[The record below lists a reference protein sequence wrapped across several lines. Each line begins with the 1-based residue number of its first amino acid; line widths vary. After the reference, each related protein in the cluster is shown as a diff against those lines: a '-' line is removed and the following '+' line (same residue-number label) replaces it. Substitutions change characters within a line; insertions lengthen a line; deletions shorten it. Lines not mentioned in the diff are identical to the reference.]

1 MLWDMNTN
9 PLYEKKQAMWKKPLE
24 KKKLRR
30 ARRELREAEKEPIAE
45 QESVVYV
52 HSPEKGVALPPHPE
66 DIFAVIRLRGKQIKV
81 LNSDLILV
89 EKLPFEV
96 GQQICISDV
105 LLVGTID
112 YTAIGR
118 PQVENARVYATIEEE
133 AQCEKVIIFKKRRRK
148 GYQKS
153 QGHRQ
158 TTMVLRIDRI
168 EHDLTEADF
177 SLEAQKAGKMAL
189 MQTPTDTRNIII

>member
-1 MLWDMNTN
+1 MNTN
-9 PLYEKKQAMWKKPLE
+9 KLYEKKQAQWKKPLE
-24 KKKLRR
+24 RKKLAR
-30 ARRELREAEKEPIAE
+30 ARREQREAEKEPIEDMDA
-45 QESVVYV
+45 VVYV
-52 HSPEKGVALPPHPE
+52 HSPEKGVALPPHPD
-66 DIFAVIRLRGKQIKV
+66 DIFAVIRLLGKQIKV

-105 LLVGTID
+105 LMVGTID

-158 TTMVLRIDRI
+158 TTMVLRVDRI
-168 EHDLTEADF
+168 EHDLTADDF

-189 MQTPTDTRNIII
+189 MQTPTESRNIII

>member
-1 MLWDMNTN
+1 M
-9 PLYEKKQAMWKKPLE
+9 
-24 KKKLRR
+24 
-30 ARRELREAEKEPIAE
+30 
-45 QESVVYV
+45 
-52 HSPEKGVALPPHPE
+52 ALPPHPD
-66 DIFAVIRLRGKQIKV
+66 DIYAVIRMQGKQIKV

-153 QGHRQ
+153 QGHR
-158 TTMVLRIDRI
+158 
-168 EHDLTEADF
+168 
-177 SLEAQKAGKMAL
+177 
-189 MQTPTDTRNIII
+189 